1 MSLRKNK
8 KQKDNNKK
16 SPLLSPTNNTQSP
29 RFLLLIR
36 AANFRRFLR
45 DLITSN
51 VTQRVLRR
59 VGCRCTR
66 IILRSRSR
74 HVVFSTAERRST
86 HSSVVSDDE
95 THARPPVVCDS
106 FLSLDSMAVNDAN
119 GLNCYHARLFPSAFV
134 FIRMSF
140 VV

>member
-1 MSLRKNK
+1 MSFKKKGDHKKNHCHYH
-8 KQKDNNKK
+8 QLIIFSRLDV
-16 SPLLSPTNNTQSP
+16 
-29 RFLLLIR
+29 RLLLFIHT
-36 AANFRRFLR
+36 ADFRGFLR
-45 DLITSN
+45 RVGPQ
-51 VTQRVLRR
+51 VTLHREFYEERR

-74 HVVFSTAERRST
+74 RVVFFTSERRST

-95 THARPPVVCDS
+95 THARPPVVL
-106 FLSLDSMAVNDAN
+106 FSLDSMAVNDTK
-119 GLNCYHARLFPSAFV
+119 LLPRLFPSAFV